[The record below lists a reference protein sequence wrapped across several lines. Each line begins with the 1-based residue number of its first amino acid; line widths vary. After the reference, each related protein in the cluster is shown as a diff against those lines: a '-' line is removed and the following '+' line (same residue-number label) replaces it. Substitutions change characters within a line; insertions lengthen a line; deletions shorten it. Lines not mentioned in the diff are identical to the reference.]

1 MSRNEIKTALNFPL
15 NSLQIRLRRLWWMGS
30 SSRFQDESK
39 NPLTIR
45 RQGRLSEMVY
55 WTHKNSKA
63 GLLDFQRR
71 PQENISLCKNLF
83 SNAGKNLQ
91 FIYYIFKGLIA
102 KQRRANYLG
111 QATPALDACQGRY
124 LQKPKLLLNEFKI
137 SFGSHD

>member
-1 MSRNEIKTALNFPL
+1 MVDGIFISVSRRVQKSSYYTKT
-15 NSLQIRLRRLWWMGS
+15 R
-30 SSRFQDESK
+30 K
-39 NPLTIR
+39 T
-45 RQGRLSEMVY
+45 LSEMVY
-55 WTHKNSKA
+55 WTNKNSKA

-83 SNAGKNLQ
+83 SNAGKDLQ